1 MADSN
6 KNKKNYNW
14 AYPEPFNKIPPP
26 VLEKKPGQLSE
37 EQIRQFFEEVSH
49 IYIVCFGLVVVTYR
63 FPLLWAQLFK
73 ASLA

>member
-6 KNKKNYNW
+6 KNKKNYNR
-14 AYPEPFNKIPPP
+14 AYPDPFNKVPPP

-37 EQIRQFFEEVSH
+37 EQIRQFFEEVNH
-49 IYIVCFGLVVVTYR
+49 IYIVFFRLVVVTR
-63 FPLLWAQLFK
+63 GFPLLWAQLFK